1 MEPLLLVRW
10 STLLLSSLV
19 NFANHHRARLRVSE
33 PLSSVSAE
41 EASVS
46 ERQVEASRKIL
57 EARLAKHATALAS
70 AKLAAEAHDV
80 AQRRERA
87 QRTARLLQL
96 DSAQAEASS
105 RWAVV

>member
-70 AKLAAEAHDV
+70 ANWMFLVGAVAAKMPVRNTE
-80 AQRRERA
+80 
-87 QRTARLLQL
+87 
-96 DSAQAEASS
+96 
-105 RWAVV
+105 